1 MAAFTPAS
9 QTAEKDWEQDL
20 ADILNILEEEN
31 STSSSHLGDNSVVN
45 RLDEIDE
52 GQWPSSPFQHSIGQ
66 EVSFLQTTPPLAIH
80 NSRVSQKELQIQRT
94 VNFLRTSGI
103 STELKTKSN
112 VSAFPGNEHLE
123 VMLIDSSTGCHVAP
137 NSTTDKA
144 IQPAIST
151 CPIVSD
157 TSFKMDY
164 ENSSGVKRPIQEEI
178 ALEKN
183 GNISTIKR
191 KRRIP
196 QRPKIKLFEILSM
209 ILQALA
215 NPQMTESKEHEIYV
229 VLQKAHTEIQRMQ
242 EVRTIHT

>member
-1 MAAFTPAS
+1 MSAFTPAS

-45 RLDEIDE
+45 RLDEINQ
-52 GQWPSSPFQHSIGQ
+52 GQLSSSPLQHAIGQ
-66 EVSFLQTTPPLAIH
+66 EVIFLQTTRPLAIH

-94 VNFLRTSGI
+94 VNFLRASGI

-112 VSAFPGNEHLE
+112 DSAFPGNEHLE
-123 VMLIDSSTGCHVAP
+123 VMLIDSRKGGHVVP
-137 NSTTDKA
+137 NSTTDKV

-151 CPIVSD
+151 CPIISD

-164 ENSSGVKRPIQEEI
+164 ENPNGVKRPIQEEI
-178 ALEKN
+178 GFEKN
-183 GNISTIKR
+183 GNVSTIKR

-196 QRPKIKLFEILSM
+196 QPAKIKLFEILSM

-215 NPQMTESKEHEIYV
+215 NPQITESKEHEIYV

-242 EVRTIHT
+242 EVRTTHP

>member
-45 RLDEIDE
+45 RLDEIN
-52 GQWPSSPFQHSIGQ
+52 QRQLSSSPLQHAIGQ
-66 EVSFLQTTPPLAIH
+66 EVSFLQTTRPLAIH

-94 VNFLRTSGI
+94 VNFLRASGI
-103 STELKTKSN
+103 STELQTKSN
-112 VSAFPGNEHLE
+112 DCAFPGNEHLE
-123 VMLIDSSTGCHVAP
+123 VMLIDSRKRGRVVP
-137 NSTTDKA
+137 YSTTDKA

-157 TSFKMDY
+157 TLFKMDY
-164 ENSSGVKRPIQEEI
+164 ENPNGVKRPIQEEI
-178 ALEKN
+178 GFEKN
-183 GNISTIKR
+183 GNVSTIKR

-196 QRPKIKLFEILSM
+196 QPAKIKLFEILSM

-215 NPQMTESKEHEIYV
+215 NPQITESKEHEIYV

-242 EVRTIHT
+242 EVRTTHP

>member
-20 ADILNILEEEN
+20 ADILNILEEED

-45 RLDEIDE
+45 PLDEIDQ
-52 GQWPSSPFQHSIGQ
+52 GQWPSSPSQHSIGQ
-66 EVSFLQTTPPLAIH
+66 EVTFLQTTRPLAIH

-112 VSAFPGNEHLE
+112 DSAFPGNEHLK
-123 VMLIDSSTGCHVAP
+123 VMLIDSSKGCYVAP

-144 IQPAIST
+144 IRSAVST
-151 CPIVSD
+151 RPIVSD
-157 TSFKMDY
+157 TSFKQMDY
-164 ENSSGVKRPIQEEI
+164 ANSSGVKRPMQEEI
-178 ALEKN
+178 GLEKN

-215 NPQMTESKEHEIYV
+215 NPQITESKEHEIYV
-229 VLQKAHTEIQRMQ
+229 VLQKAHTEIQRMR
-242 EVRTIHT
+242 EV

>member
-1 MAAFTPAS
+1 M
-9 QTAEKDWEQDL
+9 
-20 ADILNILEEEN
+20 
-31 STSSSHLGDNSVVN
+31 N
-45 RLDEIDE
+45 RLDEINQ
-52 GQWPSSPFQHSIGQ
+52 GQLSSSPLQHAIGQ
-66 EVSFLQTTPPLAIH
+66 EVSFLQTTRPLAIH

-94 VNFLRTSGI
+94 VNFLRASGI

-112 VSAFPGNEHLE
+112 DSAFPGNEHLE
-123 VMLIDSSTGCHVAP
+123 VMLIDSRKGGHVVP
-137 NSTTDKA
+137 NSTTDPFIQA

-164 ENSSGVKRPIQEEI
+164 ENPNGVKRPIQEEI

-215 NPQMTESKEHEIYV
+215 NPQITESKEHEIYV